1 MGEPMNNAVQAFY
14 SWYRNTLRHPKYR
27 WLLIAGSL
35 LYLISPLDI
44 SPDIIPI
51 IGWIDDGLIATLLVT
66 ELSQLLMNSLKRQ
79 PEPNEAIA
87 DDGPVIDVEA
97 H

>member
-1 MGEPMNNAVQAFY
+1 MNNVVQAFY

-44 SPDIIPI
+44 SPDLIPI
-51 IGWIDDGLIATLLVT
+51 IGWIDDGLIATLLVA
-66 ELSQLLMNSLKRQ
+66 ELSQMLFSNLNRKS
-79 PEPNEAIA
+79 EATESIK
-87 DDGPVIDVEA
+87 DEGPVIDVEA
-97 H
+97 Q